1 MENDQNNLCNSTMD
15 DFWPYVDT
23 LVWVHVFQEQCTE
36 PYVNFNHLQAYFN
49 SYIYN
54 FNHIHTRVIENVMA
68 ECYGPIDEVHINAY
82 P

>member
-1 MENDQNNLCNSTMD
+1 MD

-36 PYVNFNHLQAYFN
+36 PCVNFNHLQTYFN
-49 SYIYN
+49 SCIYN

-68 ECYGPIDEVHINAY
+68 ECYGTINDVHINAY